1 MGGNCE
7 RSSAEVRGKKEGEDN
22 EKESRIRRKK
32 GQKDKEQDSS
42 LWISLLIAFLLLLSD
57 RQRGHTL
64 DLFPLHRPIA
74 PESLPLYLAFAF
86 KTNQG
91 ISAEEPEGRTTLR
104 TPNPVPCVLPSFPP
118 TLFLSPFSPPHTSIP
133 NLLYIPAFSFFPP
146 APPSFL
152 LPPPSP
158 RHHFHQPSL
167 SGLCGVSGLG

>member
-7 RSSAEVRGKKEGEDN
+7 RSSEEVRGKKEGEDN

-32 GQKDKEQDSS
+32 GQKDKEQDRS
-42 LWISLLIAFLLLLSD
+42 LWISGLIAFLLLLSE

-64 DLFPLHRPIA
+64 DLFPLHRPIV
-74 PESLPLYLAFAF
+74 PESLSLSLTFAF

-104 TPNPVPCVLPSFPP
+104 TPNPIPCVLPSLLLLLVFCL
-118 TLFLSPFSPPHTSIP
+118 LFHLHIPQFLISFIFLPSLSSLQHHH
-133 NLLYIPAFSFFPP
+133 L
-146 APPSFL
+146 
-152 LPPPSP
+152 PSP